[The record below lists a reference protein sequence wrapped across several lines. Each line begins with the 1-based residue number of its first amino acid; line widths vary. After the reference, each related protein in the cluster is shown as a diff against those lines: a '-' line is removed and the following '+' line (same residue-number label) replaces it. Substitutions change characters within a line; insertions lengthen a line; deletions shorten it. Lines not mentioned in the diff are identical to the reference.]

1 MSDGIKL
8 IIREGGVAEIYDD
21 TYDLTIHCTS
31 ADEQREIL
39 RKMNEAFNPE
49 KRTISQDHESDLLR
63 EINIGGLYRH
73 FKGGMYR
80 VTGFARHTETMEM
93 LVIYE
98 NVEHCGKMWAR
109 PIAMFTEFVN
119 GVKRFSYVGKITEV
133 DNGRLDM

>member
-39 RKMNEAFNPE
+39 KKMNEAFNPE
-49 KRTISQDHESDLLR
+49 KRTTSQDRENELLGK
-63 EINIGGLYRH
+63 IKVGAFYRH
-73 FKGGMYR
+73 FKGGLYM
-80 VTGFARHTETMEM
+80 VTGIARHTESMEM

-98 NVEHCGKMWAR
+98 NVEYCGKNWAR
-109 PIAMFTEFVN
+109 PIEMFCDMVD
-119 GVKRFSYVGKITEV
+119 GVPRFTEV
-133 DNGRLDM
+133 DNGRMDL

>member
-39 RKMNEAFNPE
+39 KKMNEAFNPE

-63 EINIGGLYRH
+63 EINVGGLYRH

-80 VTGFARHTETMEM
+80 VTGFARHTESMEM

-98 NVEHCGKMWAR
+98 DVEYCGKNWAR
-109 PIAMFTEFVN
+109 PIEMFCDMVD
-119 GVKRFSYVGKITEV
+119 GVPRFTEV
-133 DNGRLDM
+133 DNGRLDL

>member
-1 MSDGIKL
+1 MSDGIQL

-49 KRTISQDHESDLLR
+49 KRTISQDQENELLGK
-63 EINIGGLYRH
+63 IKVGAFYRH
-73 FKGGMYR
+73 FKGGLYM

-93 LVIYE
+93 LVIYKDK
-98 NVEHCGKMWAR
+98 HGKRWAR
-109 PIAMFTEFVN
+109 PIAMFCGMAGDVP
-119 GVKRFSYVGKITEV
+119 RFTEV
-133 DNGRLDM
+133 DNGRLDL

>member
-1 MSDGIKL
+1 MSDGIQL

-49 KRTISQDHESDLLR
+49 KRTISQDQENELLGK
-63 EINIGGLYRH
+63 IKVGAFYRH
-73 FKGGMYR
+73 FKGGLYL
-80 VTGFARHTETMEM
+80 VTGFARHTESMEM

-98 NVEHCGKMWAR
+98 DVENYEKKWAR
-109 PIAMFTEFVN
+109 PIEMFCGMAGDVPRFTEV
-119 GVKRFSYVGKITEV
+119 V
-133 DNGRLDM
+133 DV

>member
-39 RKMNEAFNPE
+39 KKMNEAFNPE

-63 EINIGGLYRH
+63 EINVGGLYRH

-98 NVEHCGKMWAR
+98 DVEHYGKKWAR
-109 PIAMFTEFVN
+109 PIEMFCGMVGDVPRFTEV
-119 GVKRFSYVGKITEV
+119 V
-133 DNGRLDM
+133 DV